1 MPEPRPPFDD
11 DERDDA
17 PDARDDAWTGDAPG
31 RDRDDDEPDDA
42 DEDARDEQDDE
53 ERDDDERDDDEQDD
67 DEQDD
72 EEQDDDVLD
81 LPEGA
86 QKMVFVS
93 TAIPV
98 LVSVAPLDDER
109 APDGSAL
116 GTYIGERLVARCAMP
131 REAVE
136 RLLELDLFGEPVP
149 LALLAVEEE
158 PGLQCRLFALIPA
171 ERIADADADDE
182 PWRASV
188 PSFEDSLADDDE
200 DDDADVVGAGGP
212 DEDDDEEDDED
223 DPTVA
228 SILLGHIVRF
238 SRDRKFADDLTA
250 EAVDVLQ
257 KIVVGGP
264 LLDANAKAID
274 DLLDSL

>member
-11 DERDDA
+11 AASDD
-17 PDARDDAWTGDAPG
+17 G
-31 RDRDDDEPDDA
+31 RDDDLEAHDAAAEDDDPDDA
-42 DEDARDEQDDE
+42 DDADDADEGDDADE
-53 ERDDDERDDDEQDD
+53 ADDDG
-67 DEQDD
+67 
-72 EEQDDDVLD
+72 LD
-81 LPEGA
+81 LPDGA

-93 TAIPV
+93 TAVPV
-98 LVSVAPLDDER
+98 RVSVAPLDDER
-109 APDGSAL
+109 APEGSAL

-158 PGLQCRLFALIPA
+158 PGLQCRLFALVPA
-171 ERIADADADDE
+171 ERIADADTDDE

-188 PSFEDSLADDDE
+188 PSFEDSLEDDDE
-200 DDDADVVGAGGP
+200 DEDAELAGAGADADDDP
-212 DEDDDEEDDED
+212 DEDEEEEDG
-223 DPTVA
+223 TVA

-238 SRDRKFADDLTA
+238 DRDRKYADDLTA

>member
-17 PDARDDAWTGDAPG
+17 PESRDDAWTGDARG
-31 RDRDDDEPDDA
+31 RDRDDDDEP
-42 DEDARDEQDDE
+42 
-53 ERDDDERDDDEQDD
+53 DDEQDD

-72 EEQDDDVLD
+72 DEQDDDVLD

-109 APDGSAL
+109 APEGSAL

-188 PSFEDSLADDDE
+188 PSFEDSLADDD
-200 DDDADVVGAGGP
+200 DDEDADVVGAGGP
-212 DEDDDEEDDED
+212 DEDDDEDDDEEDDGD

>member
-11 DERDDA
+11 DE
-17 PDARDDAWTGDAPG
+17 PDAG
-31 RDRDDDEPDDA
+31 RDDDFEAHDDASHDADDA
-42 DEDARDEQDDE
+42 DDDAEESDDVDAEASDDADDE
-53 ERDDDERDDDEQDD
+53 DDGLGLAD
-67 DEQDD
+67 
-72 EEQDDDVLD
+72 
-81 LPEGA
+81 GA
-86 QKMVFVS
+86 QRMVFVS

-158 PGLQCRLFALIPA
+158 PGLQCRLFALVPA

-188 PSFEDSLADDDE
+188 PSFEDALEDDEDE
-200 DDDADVVGAGGP
+200 DDDGELAGAGPGD
-212 DEDDDEEDDED
+212 DEDDDEEEDDED
-223 DPTVA
+223 TAVA

-238 SRDRKFADDLTA
+238 DRDRKYADDLTA

-264 LLDANAKAID
+264 LLDANSKAID